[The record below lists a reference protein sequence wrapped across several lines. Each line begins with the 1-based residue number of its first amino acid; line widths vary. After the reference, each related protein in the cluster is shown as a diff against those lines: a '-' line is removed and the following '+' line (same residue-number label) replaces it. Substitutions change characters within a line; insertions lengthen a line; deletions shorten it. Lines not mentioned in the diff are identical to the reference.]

1 MINPKVVHAYHAFQ
15 VARECKIAFYTC
27 DMKRMMYLKRI
38 NGRLS
43 GKVHS
48 ESYKIAK
55 GKGPGEHTLLL
66 FVKDGF

>member
-15 VARECKIAFYTC
+15 VARECKIAFYN
-27 DMKRMMYLKRI
+27 MKRMMYLKRI

-43 GKVHS
+43 AKVHS
-48 ESYKIAK
+48 ESYTIAK